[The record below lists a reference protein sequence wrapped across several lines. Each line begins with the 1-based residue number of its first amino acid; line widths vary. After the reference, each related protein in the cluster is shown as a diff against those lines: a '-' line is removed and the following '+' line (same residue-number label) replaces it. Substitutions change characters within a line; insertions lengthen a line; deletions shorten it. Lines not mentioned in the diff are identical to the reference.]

1 MTRRRLVFRAT
12 WGTCFALFLLP
23 VLVPMP
29 SGRSQLAAYVGL
41 LLFAFGIIQVIRN
54 ELAEGGRLKALAR
67 GECPS
72 CGYDLA
78 GLPGDVCPE
87 CGESTTGAPR

>member
-1 MTRRRLVFRAT
+1 MFRAT

-23 VLVPMP
+23 VLFPLP
-29 SGRSQLAAYVGL
+29 SGGSKLAAYVGL
-41 LLFAFGIIQVIRN
+41 LLFAFGIIQAIRY
-54 ELAEGGRLKALAR
+54 ELAKGERLKAMAR

-78 GLPGDVCPE
+78 GLDDGGVCPE
-87 CGESTTGAPR
+87 CGNTNER